1 MKAIVV
7 LVIAL
12 LVFPGS
18 GFASH
23 VSVSTDVAVLN
34 AVIYSLCTDKDVRP
48 PTGKYNIVSSQ
59 THLVYG
65 QLVEKVDPDAA
76 ASLRSRNAS
85 PHELSHLESCTTEQ
99 FKTAVKVDRN
109 FDWDAFFTEFP
120 DSVGITEFSLP
131 GYSNDRRR
139 AIVGVSFRC
148 QSFCAFGGYW
158 VLEKSNGRWLVVRKI
173 HAWMT

>member
-1 MKAIVV
+1 MKATVT

-12 LVFPGS
+12 LVVPGS
-18 GFASH
+18 GFAADALA
-23 VSVSTDVAVLN
+23 STDVTVLN
-34 AVIYSLCTDKDVRP
+34 AVIHSLCADKDLRP
-48 PTGKYNIVSSQ
+48 PIGKYNIVSGQ

-65 QLVEKVDPDAA
+65 EIIEKVDPDAA
-76 ASLRSRNAS
+76 ISLKSRNAS
-85 PHELSHLESCTTEQ
+85 PHELSHLESCTTER
-99 FKTAVKVDRN
+99 FEPDVKVGPN
-109 FDWDAFFTEFP
+109 FDWDGFFTESP

-139 AIVGVSFRC
+139 AIVGISFRC

-158 VLEKSNGRWLVVRKI
+158 VLEKTNDGWLVVRKI